1 MYGENK
7 QNKTPEYVRKR
18 GRAEKG
24 LRNRHCRSGGPFKD
38 ALFSLKNCGRQ
49 ERKEEKHGTLPFMA
63 V

>member
-1 MYGENK
+1 MGRTSRTKRLSTSGNATEQK
-7 QNKTPEYVRKR
+7 KASGTGIAGPE
-18 GRAEKG
+18 AF
-24 LRNRHCRSGGPFKD
+24 FKD